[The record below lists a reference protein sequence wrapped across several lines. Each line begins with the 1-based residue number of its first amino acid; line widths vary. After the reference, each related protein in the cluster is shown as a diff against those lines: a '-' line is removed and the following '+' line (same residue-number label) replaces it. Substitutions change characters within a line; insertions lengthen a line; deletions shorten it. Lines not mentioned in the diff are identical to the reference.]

1 MVVDRELARRAA
13 IARTLA
19 DSRALDAGADL
30 LPADKAYFEQ
40 QARRAM
46 AALSGWVEV
55 SSADGVLL
63 STRSRSRPQ
72 APSAAAA
79 PPLADMPTVRA
90 LHDEGD
96 GAGLRAA
103 LVQPVRRGD
112 KTLLNVAVTILPS
125 ELQGIIDAQSLPP
138 DAVATIL
145 DNRGTVVARHPRDPR
160 FVGRSATPDIM
171 ALSTQYDD
179 APFESVSLDGMPTV
193 GYFATSPQ
201 DWVYLTAVPRQRFAS
216 TIPAA
221 VAPMAL
227 GALLLLA
234 LAVGGTLW
242 VSRSIATPVVSL
254 KRLAARMQS
263 GSSVEVRR
271 SGIAEIDEV
280 AAAMAAAAASLRD
293 GRAELERQVADAV
306 ARTRSAEQ
314 RISQSQRAEALG
326 RLTGGVAHDFNNVL
340 GIISN
345 CAHLMQR
352 LDSAK
357 QLQAPLAATL
367 RAVDVGSRMTQHL
380 MRFAGRRRVRTQP
393 LDLAP
398 YLSEAQELIRI
409 VLGKRIQLS
418 LWCEPALPPVSVDSG
433 ELELALLNLALN
445 ARDAMPD
452 GGQVGLH
459 ARIADARDTGA
470 LPPGRY
476 VMVAMTDSGVGVD
489 AASIEHVFEPF
500 FTTKAAGKGTGL
512 GLSQVY
518 GFCQQ
523 TGGTALISSVP
534 QVGTTVSMLLPAT
547 TLAPD
552 GAPPLAPAAE
562 LHAIAGRRV
571 LLVEDNAELGETTA
585 RLLESYGCQ
594 VLRAPSAAHA
604 LQLLHDGANV
614 DVVLSDVLMPGDM
627 DGLTMARRLREMQP
641 ALPIVLIS
649 GYSTALTQAKDFVVL
664 SKPCAPDELLGTLKR
679 AIDSAAAAP

>member
-1 MVVDRELARRAA
+1 
-13 IARTLA
+13 
-19 DSRALDAGADL
+19 
-30 LPADKAYFEQ
+30 
-40 QARRAM
+40 
-46 AALSGWVEV
+46 
-55 SSADGVLL
+55 
-63 STRSRSRPQ
+63 
-72 APSAAAA
+72 
-79 PPLADMPTVRA
+79 
-90 LHDEGD
+90 
-96 GAGLRAA
+96 
-103 LVQPVRRGD
+103 
-112 KTLLNVAVTILPS
+112 
-125 ELQGIIDAQSLPP
+125 
-138 DAVATIL
+138 
-145 DNRGTVVARHPRDPR
+145 
-160 FVGRSATPDIM
+160 
-171 ALSTQYDD
+171 
-179 APFESVSLDGMPTV
+179 
-193 GYFATSPQ
+193 
-201 DWVYLTAVPRQRFAS
+201 
-216 TIPAA
+216 
-221 VAPMAL
+221 
-227 GALLLLA
+227 
-234 LAVGGTLW
+234 
-242 VSRSIATPVVSL
+242 
-254 KRLAARMQS
+254 
-263 GSSVEVRR
+263 
-271 SGIAEIDEV
+271 
-280 AAAMAAAAASLRD
+280 
-293 GRAELERQVADAV
+293 
-306 ARTRSAEQ
+306 
-314 RISQSQRAEALG
+314 
-326 RLTGGVAHDFNNVL
+326 
-340 GIISN
+340 
-345 CAHLMQR
+345 
-352 LDSAK
+352 
-357 QLQAPLAATL
+357 
-367 RAVDVGSRMTQHL
+367 
-380 MRFAGRRRVRTQP
+380 
-393 LDLAP
+393 
-398 YLSEAQELIRI
+398 
-409 VLGKRIQLS
+409 
-418 LWCEPALPPVSVDSG
+418 
-433 ELELALLNLALN
+433 
-445 ARDAMPD
+445 MPD